1 MWDYAIEH
9 AVQIKNRVLTAALLY
24 RDEDIN
30 VATSITLYKAFTSN
44 YPDFNKLQVF
54 GYKAVLY
61 KINVDY
67 LTTFEPRIRD
77 GTQIF
82 IRMEGNSIQKV
93 LNVETLAIA
102 KIIDARFDEYSF
114 PQITSKKIQELEQE
128 AI

>member
-114 PQITSKKIQELEQE
+114 PQITSKKIQELE
-128 AI
+128 